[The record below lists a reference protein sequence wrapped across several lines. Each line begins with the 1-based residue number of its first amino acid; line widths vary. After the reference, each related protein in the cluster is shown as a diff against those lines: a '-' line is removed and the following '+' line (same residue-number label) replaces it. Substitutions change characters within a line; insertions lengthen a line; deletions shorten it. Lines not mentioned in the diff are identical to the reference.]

1 MIEHAAIKTKD
12 GKVWVAPRPGRHDA
26 CFKVIAVGI
35 NCDRPMRDE
44 SPAEKKRWIDY
55 LGNHEQG
62 FVTDKGDFLGREAAF
77 EHAKACGQRF
87 VLYPGCLVRH
97 GVLGDGRVLH
107 LQKSTHFLDGKE
119 WRVHVKFESS
129 KDPNLWIADDELTR
143 LIGPIL
149 TSEDLW

>member
-1 MIEHAAIKTKD
+1 MIEHAAIKTTD

-26 CFKVIAVGI
+26 CFRVIAVAI
-35 NCDRPMRDE
+35 DCDRPMRDD

-62 FVTDKGDFLGREAAF
+62 FVTDKGDFLDREQAY

-87 VLYPGCLVRH
+87 VVYQGSLVRH
-97 GVLGDGRVLH
+97 AVHGDGRALELEPAQPMRRVRVRFEGYPDH
-107 LQKSTHFLDGKE
+107 DE
-119 WRVHVKFESS
+119 WVAE
-129 KDPNLWIADDELTR
+129 DELAR

-149 TSEDLW
+149 TSEDMW

>member
-1 MIEHAAIKTKD
+1 MIEHAAIKTTD

-26 CFKVIAVGI
+26 CYRLIEAGLGI
-35 NCDRPMRDE
+35 GEGVVEYGRWLDYTRDD
-44 SPAEKKRWIDY
+44 I
-55 LGNHEQG
+55 QG
-62 FVTDKGDFLGREAAF
+62 FVTDKGDFLDRDQAY

-87 VLYPGCLVRH
+87 VLYTGCLVRH

-119 WRVHVKFESS
+119 WRVHVKFENSS
-129 KDPNLWIADDELTR
+129 DPNLWIADDELTR